1 MKSMLRPQIDRESDR
16 TRILLLEGERRLRK
30 AIVMSLKQLDIE
42 IEEAPDARE
51 ARVLLEENPAPDI
64 LIVDLDFPE
73 GKNSELIDLFRQKDG
88 SEKKIVLV
96 TTTERPKDKWRQSY
110 HPDMI
115 LYKPFDI
122 RYLIRRIRAYL

>member
-1 MKSMLRPQIDRESDR
+1 MKSMLRPKMERETER

-30 AIVMSLKQLDIE
+30 AIVMSLKQLDVE
-42 IEEAPDARE
+42 IEEAPDAQE
-51 ARVLLEENPAPDI
+51 ARVLLEDNPAPDI
-64 LIVDLDFPE
+64 LIVDLDYPE
-73 GKNSELIDLFRQKDG
+73 AKNSELIDLFRQKDG
-88 SEKKIVLV
+88 DEKRIVLV

>member
-1 MKSMLRPQIDRESDR
+1 MKSMLRPQMEKETDR

-42 IEEAPDARE
+42 IEDAPDARQ
-51 ARVLLEENPAPDI
+51 ARALLEEEPSPDI

-88 SEKKIVLV
+88 NEKKIVLV

-122 RYLIRRIRAYL
+122 RYLIRRIRAYI